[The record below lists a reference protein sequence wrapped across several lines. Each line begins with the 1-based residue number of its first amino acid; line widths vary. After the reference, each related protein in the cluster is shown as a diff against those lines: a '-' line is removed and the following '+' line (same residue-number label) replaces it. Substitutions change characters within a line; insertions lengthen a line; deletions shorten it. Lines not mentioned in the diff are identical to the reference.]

1 LRPGQA
7 DLNFQKENNPHKKS
21 RRNEM
26 KNAMRLILAGM
37 LCTMLAAQE
46 PEKEEGE
53 AILEQCD
60 TNKNGKITINR

>member
-1 LRPGQA
+1 
-7 DLNFQKENNPHKKS
+7 
-21 RRNEM
+21 M

-53 AILEQCD
+53 EEVDYLEQCD
-60 TNKNGKITINR
+60 TNEEWQNHLC